1 MNGPSALKVSSDGYD
16 WSGWDMSFEP
26 LSPSIDLIDSS
37 ISFQGYV
44 APSWELDF
52 QVLADLHIR
61 KSTSTT
67 TSKYL
72 NLELIWKS
80 FCSQNW
86 IGLGDIFP
94 NESVWDYRAIF
105 TYVFHLFTPCINTS
119 GPFTDILDSS
129 AAGLGATCYN
139 PQASLAILFLITG
152 TLTYG

>member
-61 KSTSTT
+61 KSYSRV

-72 NLELIWKS
+72 NLKLIRGG
-80 FCSQNW
+80 FCPEN
-86 IGLGDIFP
+86 
-94 NESVWDYRAIF
+94 
-105 TYVFHLFTPCINTS
+105 
-119 GPFTDILDSS
+119 
-129 AAGLGATCYN
+129 
-139 PQASLAILFLITG
+139 
-152 TLTYG
+152 